1 MAYHTDSEGAA
12 VEYRVEVGGVC
23 AGSFQAT
30 CSIREAP
37 ITQRADDIRRRCNEP
52 YVRQRLAPE
61 LWWNAAGRIWALIYR

>member
-1 MAYHTDSEGAA
+1 MAYHTDSEDAA

-37 ITQRADDIRRRCNEP
+37 IGQRADDIPAEA
-52 YVRQRLAPE
+52 Q
-61 LWWNAAGRIWALIYR
+61 